1 VRLAH
6 CNRQIDAILKERK
19 ENVMAKST
27 SGGKPAVNRRGFLYA
42 AGATA
47 IVAVGWE
54 AGRRADA
61 AGSVRADATAVAHHR
76 HATVDPGAFRYPQ
89 GDPAYGQRAGM
100 RPQSV
105 HKSASAMSREEI
117 RRFSRAYKWAVDKGY
132 FDVFNDQHFNGMR
145 NRHHGLEALS
155 ASPPAVGLGASF
167 VWSLRLLPWHRS
179 FITEA
184 EAMLKAALAERNLR
198 EHRDPAEADLLFLP
212 YWDASH
218 DQDLPPWVKRLR
230 PRGGTAI
237 VPEGLPPG
245 HAGFGLP
252 VGTRYPIDFGRFPNT
267 WLGWQQLPPTGQIGR
282 LLGHDAFVDF
292 LLQMDA
298 NPEIVE
304 ERLPAAAQA
313 LDALDERF
321 PDNPDVQVLVDFV
334 ESPPAADDVVA
345 LLAALNSFLA
355 VGHIAN
361 LEAAKPR
368 PDRELIRLILTIYSP
383 FVFPPHIT
391 LHFWAGG
398 LNPRNPDLRGTV
410 SYFNE
415 LAVDPVFWMLH
426 GELDRIWYTWETTH
440 TGVPELVGDDR
451 VFQPLRSEEGSWYG
465 GGSTY
470 TLDQLVDHQAMA
482 YTYDALYT
490 V

>member
-1 VRLAH
+1 
-6 CNRQIDAILKERK
+6 
-19 ENVMAKST
+19 MAETT
-27 SGGKPAVNRRGFLYA
+27 SSGKPGMNRRSFLYA
-42 AGATA
+42 TGATA
-47 IVAVGWE
+47 IGAAAWGAVGRRDSAGSAPADAPAVAGHHHVAV
-54 AGRRADA
+54 DT
-61 AGSVRADATAVAHHR
+61 S
-76 HATVDPGAFRYPQ
+76 AFDYPE
-89 GDPAYGQRAGM
+89 GDPAYGRAGT

-105 HKSASAMSREEI
+105 HKSASEMSREEI
-117 RRFSRAYKWAVDKGY
+117 KRFSRAYKWAVDKGY

-218 DQDLPPWVKRLR
+218 DGDLPPWVKRLR

-267 WLGWQQLPPTGQIGR
+267 WLGWQQLPPTDQIGR
-282 LLGHDAFVDF
+282 ILSHDEFVDF

-298 NPEIVE
+298 NPEIME

-313 LDALDERF
+313 LDALAERL
-321 PDNPDVQVLVDFV
+321 PDNPDVQVLVAFV
-334 ESPPAADDVVA
+334 ESPPAADDVAA
-345 LLAALNSFLA
+345 LLAALNAFLA
-355 VGHIAN
+355 VGHLAN

-368 PDRELIRLILTIYSP
+368 PDRELIRLILTVYSP